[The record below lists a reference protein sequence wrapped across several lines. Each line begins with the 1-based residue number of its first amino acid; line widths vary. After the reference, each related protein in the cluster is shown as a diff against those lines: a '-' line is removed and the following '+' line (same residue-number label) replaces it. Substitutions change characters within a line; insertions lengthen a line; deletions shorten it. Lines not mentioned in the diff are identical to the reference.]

1 MGTHKGFTDLIE
13 QESACF
19 SAICKMM
26 YHSKVDLGRNFLCAM
41 NNIVD
46 YYTKRVP
53 EQSINYHVIYL
64 PTCPDWA
71 QELLV
76 RFLIQKVAF
85 TYSSKLFSI
94 AKKKTT
100 GPMVLPEGVSSK
112 HKRFKLIQE
121 ERAYYSKLLKLFGN
135 RTIDNET
142 EGKSLFI
149 VQEKDITTRKQDKNP
164 WLEQLYATDFLYND
178 FNAIVTCDQ
187 TADDV
192 EAVIRSNRNNV
203 PNIDNIFV
211 FHSQNRG
218 KTTYSYN
225 LDQLERLNQYG
236 VGIKNCFVFY
246 ISEQPFRLYYAKQNI
261 KETIVS
267 NLLKREIKRF
277 DDFDGFITFTPEELD
292 LFFDRDPR
300 RGQFRIIDSD
310 ERDIFTSNIDSIF
323 DELPHNYRIKNSLSL
338 AFTHA
343 TQNAFIEECEEEA
356 GISIPQDVK
365 SFLNYYKHF
374 WNEEIKLRLIDELNY
389 YHTVAFVLP
398 PGTNKV
404 YKDIIKKIFSSE
416 TRKVYV
422 VDFNQLRDGL
432 YVELVVLFSFR
443 YTDEKYKTY
452 PNSFDPLPLK
462 EGQHGLT
469 IINRLTHNNYYEW
482 NRYFY
487 DKDLNGLLFSSF
499 RSELIGWNKRS
510 IKKPIIPNIISNLDE
525 AEADAREYMAE
536 RCSVVFD
543 DYNTIRRL
551 VSERI
556 LYSDG
561 DCLCVSSLKELLIEK
576 SQLQD
581 AVSEVE
587 GKKVLMLKDVK
598 IQLLDD
604 LVEQIK
610 DNLIKRTDADLKA
623 ESFIRRDPQYGL
635 SEEQIS
641 SGIELW
647 KYLLKR
653 KIDELGLKK
662 SYEAIFPKDK
672 DISLKGFERWTDFD
686 YPMILP
692 RSRRSQNSLLSFLGF
707 GLGSPYHRAILTKKL
722 IKNSNTRM
730 LNNQIESLL
739 QSILTSPVND
749 DSFDDLFDEHSEILT
764 LLEINSASEIKTL
777 IQLLDINLKPFIVI
791 VYDSDKTKLS

>member
-1 MGTHKGFTDLIE
+1 MVTHKGFTDLIE
-13 QESACF
+13 QENGDF

-26 YHSKVDLGRNFLCAM
+26 YHSKVDLGRSFLCAM
-41 NNIVD
+41 NNIVE
-46 YYTKRVP
+46 YYKERVP
-53 EQSINYHVIYL
+53 EHGINYHVVYL

-71 QELLV
+71 RELLV

-85 TYSSKLFSI
+85 TSTAKLLSI

-100 GPMVLPEGVSSK
+100 GPLNLPEGVSSK
-112 HKRFKLIQE
+112 HKRFKVIQE
-121 ERAYYSKLLKLFGN
+121 ERTYYSRLLKLFGN
-135 RTIDNET
+135 RTIENET
-142 EGKSLFI
+142 EGKSLFV

-164 WLEQLYATDFLYND
+164 WLEQLYATEFLYND
-178 FNAIVTCDQ
+178 YSAIVTCDQ

-192 EAVIRSNRNNV
+192 ETIIRSNRNNV
-203 PNIDNIFV
+203 PNIENIFV

-218 KTTYSYN
+218 KITYSYN
-225 LDQLERLNQYG
+225 LDQIERLNQYG
-236 VGIKNCFVFY
+236 IGIKNCFVFY
-246 ISEQPFRLYYAKQNI
+246 ISEQPFRLYYAKENI

-292 LFFDRDPR
+292 QFFDRDPKQ
-300 RGQFRIIDSD
+300 GQYKIIDSD

-338 AFTHA
+338 AFTPA
-343 TQNAFIEECEEEA
+343 TQNVFLRECEEET
-356 GISIPQDVK
+356 GIPMPQDVK
-365 SFLNYYKHF
+365 AFLNYYMQF
-374 WNEEIKLRLIDELNY
+374 WDEEIKLRLIDQMNHY
-389 YHTVAFVLP
+389 QTVAFVLP
-398 PGTNKV
+398 PGINKV
-404 YKDIIKKIFSSE
+404 YKDSIRKMFSSE
-416 TRKVYV
+416 TRKVII

-432 YVELVVLFSFR
+432 NVELVILFSFR

-536 RCSVVFD
+536 RCSVVFN
-543 DYNTIRRL
+543 DYNIIKKL

-556 LYSDG
+556 LYNDG

-587 GKKVLMLKDVK
+587 GKKALMLKDVK

-623 ESFIRRDPQYGL
+623 ESYIRRDPQYGL
-635 SEEQIS
+635 SEEQIN

-653 KIDELGLKK
+653 KIDELGLEKT
-662 SYEAIFPKDK
+662 YEAIFPKDK
-672 DISLKGFERWTDFD
+672 DISLKGFERWIDFD

-707 GLGSPYHRAILTKKL
+707 SLGSPYHRVILTKKL
-722 IKNSNTRM
+722 LKNSNTRT

-749 DSFDDLFDEHSEILT
+749 ASFDELFEEHSEILT